1 MSSVERAGNLVDV
14 ICVRW
19 MRSLTFIWMWVANFP
34 EVFGLNLSPSLHLK
48 NLLSGNS
55 VISCL
60 KNWCLNEE
68 VKHIRSL
75 PVIVLWFLWKARNQS
90 CFEDFILMPSQV
102 SSLSLG
108 LLSSYPQ
115 DKIVVKIRYV
125 VEAVIDKSFSWG
137 ILMDQQQVILNS
149 VEMVVCFTL

>member
-1 MSSVERAGNLVDV
+1 
-14 ICVRW
+14 
-19 MRSLTFIWMWVANFP
+19 
-34 EVFGLNLSPSLHLK
+34 
-48 NLLSGNS
+48 
-55 VISCL
+55 
-60 KNWCLNEE
+60 
-68 VKHIRSL
+68 
-75 PVIVLWFLWKARNQS
+75 
-90 CFEDFILMPSQV
+90 MPSQV

-137 ILMDQQQVILNS
+137 ILMDQQQVILLS